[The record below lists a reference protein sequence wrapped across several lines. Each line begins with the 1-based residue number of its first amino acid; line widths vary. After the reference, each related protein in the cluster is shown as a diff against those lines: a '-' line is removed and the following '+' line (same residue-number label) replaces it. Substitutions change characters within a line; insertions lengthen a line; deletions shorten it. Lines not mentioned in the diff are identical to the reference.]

1 MLLYVN
7 LKYKLRI
14 SGYPQVSQ
22 LLYEILYVHDASLYV
37 PQTRTLCQ
45 GDIYK
50 IHIHNRR
57 YVMAMVLFPV
67 YLEPDFTSWGTHKAH
82 NHIVIHFMAKMLS
95 HVYCINGLPDV
106 KLFLFDVSL
115 FD

>member
-1 MLLYVN
+1 MAKKTVKELDSEVQQLKMIIESLKEELESTCSNFN
-7 LKYKLRI
+7 LK
-14 SGYPQVSQ
+14 
-22 LLYEILYVHDASLYV
+22 
-37 PQTRTLCQ
+37 TRTSRQ

-57 YVMAMVLFPV
+57 YVKAMVLFPL
-67 YLEPDFTSWGTHKAH
+67 YLEPDFASWGTHKAH
-82 NHIVIHFMAKMLS
+82 NHIVIHFMVKMLS